1 MTPEERART
10 QAARQED
17 PRASDATRPLNHV
30 DAGPVDLP
38 TPEQAGRMAFGTV
51 QTLRRA
57 VDGGEWTTQRLVAY
71 LIRRIEE
78 LSRDGLNAVLELNPD
93 AMADAARCDADR
105 ARGAVLGPLHGIPVL
120 LKDNVGTDGAM
131 HTTAGA
137 VAMADAQSDRDAFI
151 VTQLRAAGAIILGK
165 TNLSE
170 WANYMTSDS
179 NNGFSALGG
188 QVHNPHGPFD
198 VGGSSS
204 GSGAAL
210 AAGFA
215 PLAVGTET
223 AGSIVSPAAQNGVVG
238 IKPSLGLV
246 SRDRIVPISDQ
257 MDTAGPMARCVVDAA
272 CMLSVM
278 AVRDARDPAA
288 AMLDGVHGVDF
299 CAGLRDDALVGRRVG
314 LPRAALPLR
323 DEDDAWLARAVAVM
337 EAAGATV
344 VEVDFTPPD
353 IDYRPVMDAGMRMGV
368 DAYLQE
374 TAAPVRTLAEVAVFN
389 AADPANRAPYGQD
402 ILETAVASTMTHEEY
417 LAAAQRNRVY
427 AGNALRDLMHT
438 YRLDLLLSLNNQLT
452 RLYAPAGFPA
462 VCLPLARRASGEPV
476 GLTLVADY
484 GTDAALVAW
493 AFAAERV
500 IAAQDPALMTPPR
513 RADVTAGLGD
523 RA

>member
-1 MTPEERART
+1 MWTPA
-10 QAARQED
+10 
-17 PRASDATRPLNHV
+17 P
-30 DAGPVDLP
+30 P
-38 TPEQAGRMAFGTV
+38 TSPHRS
-51 QTLRRA
+51 RRGAWRSAPSRRSGA
-57 VDGGEWTTQRLVAY
+57 VDDGEWTTQRLVAY

-78 LSRDGLNAVLELNPD
+78 LSRAGLNAVIELNPD
-93 AMADAARCDADR
+93 VMADAARCDADR
-105 ARGAVLGPLHGIPVL
+105 ARACSARSTASPCCSR
-120 LKDNVGTDGAM
+120 
-131 HTTAGA
+131 TTWARAAPCRPRGA
-137 VAMADAQSDRDAFI
+137 VAMADAHCDRDAFI
-151 VTQLRAAGAIILGK
+151 VTQLCAAGAVILGK

-215 PLAVGTET
+215 PLAVGSET

-246 SRDRIVPISDQ
+246 SRDRIIPISDQ
-257 MDTAGPMARCVVDAA
+257 MDTAGPMALCGRRRF
-272 CMLSVM
+272 MLSVM
-278 AVRDARDPAA
+278 AVRDDRDPAA

-299 CAGLRDDALVGRRVG
+299 CAGLRDDALAGRRWAC
-314 LPRAALPLR
+314 RAALPLR
-323 DEDDAWLARAVAVM
+323 DEDEAWLARVAVM

-368 DAYLQE
+368 NAYLLE
-374 TAAPVRTLAEVAVFN
+374 TGAPVPTLADVVAFN

-402 ILETAVASTMTHEEY
+402 ILETAVASTMSHDEY
-417 LAAAQRNRVY
+417 LAAAQRNRVL
-427 AGNALRDLMHT
+427 AGNALRHLMQAH
-438 YRLDLLLSLNNQLT
+438 RLDLLLSLNNQLT

-484 GTDAALVAW
+484 GADPALVAW
-493 AFAAERV
+493 AFAAEQV
-500 IAAQDPALMTPPR
+500 ITAQDPALMTPPR
-513 RADVTAGLGD
+513 RAPLAAGLGD
-523 RA
+523 GA